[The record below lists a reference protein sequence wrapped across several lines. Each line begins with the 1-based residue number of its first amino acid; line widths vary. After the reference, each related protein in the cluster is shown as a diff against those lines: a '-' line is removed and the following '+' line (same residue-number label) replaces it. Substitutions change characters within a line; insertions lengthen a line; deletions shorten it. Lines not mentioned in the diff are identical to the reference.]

1 MSYHY
6 PHHVGT
12 IVPAERANARGAAQP
27 AGRHPGRIADGAGIL
42 SFARHRNA
50 SRTTGNGRPRSKFG
64 AFNDNRKAGLGADW
78 REGAAIAG
86 GLVVLLVTAWLIW
99 AALAEAVLAAAGA
112 A

>member
-1 MSYHY
+1 
-6 PHHVGT
+6 VGT
-12 IVPAERANARGAAQP
+12 IVPAERANATGAAQP
-27 AGRHPGRIADGAGIL
+27 AGRHPGTIADGAGIL

-50 SRTTGNGRPRSKFG
+50 GRTTGGARPRPNLD
-64 AFNDNRKAGLGADW
+64 AFNDNGKAGPGADW

-99 AALAEAVLAAAGA
+99 AALAEAVRAAAGA